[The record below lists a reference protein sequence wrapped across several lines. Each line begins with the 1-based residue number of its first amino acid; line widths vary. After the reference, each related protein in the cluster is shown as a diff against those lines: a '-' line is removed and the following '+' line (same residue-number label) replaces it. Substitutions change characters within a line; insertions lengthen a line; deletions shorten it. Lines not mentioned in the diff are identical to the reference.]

1 MGKIDFIRNLENYF
15 NALQDKDNNKIEKM
29 KYRLLCEASNF
40 FELVANYVAL
50 GQKGIMFDFGKHI
63 ILKGKKLYRIRKYV
77 PDTDFSKECEWKAP
91 PHKFQNRANFLGQ
104 KALYLGSTEDVCLLE
119 THIKKGGKYALGIYE
134 VMEDI
139 EVGGFLSFNPNNM
152 LHNYAGMILNAF
164 LIAPVRSKINTD
176 LFLFLDSHY
185 GKLTLD
191 DFTNMKELKK
201 SGGFDL
207 PIKFGVLNQRDKYYN
222 LTNQVCNILSKNA
235 PNGIKYSSCY
245 IPMGTV
251 GIECSEFNIVLYE
264 HGIEKVKF
272 IDFKENIN
280 KKAFT
285 GEDTLKVLFE
295 KY

>member
-119 THIKKGGKYALGIYE
+119 THIKKGGKICAW
-134 VMEDI
+134 
-139 EVGGFLSFNPNNM
+139 
-152 LHNYAGMILNAF
+152 
-164 LIAPVRSKINTD
+164 
-176 LFLFLDSHY
+176 
-185 GKLTLD
+185 
-191 DFTNMKELKK
+191 
-201 SGGFDL
+201 
-207 PIKFGVLNQRDKYYN
+207 N
-222 LTNQVCNILSKNA
+222 L
-235 PNGIKYSSCY
+235 
-245 IPMGTV
+245 
-251 GIECSEFNIVLYE
+251 
-264 HGIEKVKF
+264 
-272 IDFKENIN
+272 
-280 KKAFT
+280 
-285 GEDTLKVLFE
+285 
-295 KY
+295 